1 MTGQRTRNLL
11 LTVLILFLAATTAA
25 GRTVTMPAETLKD
38 KIRGAWAGQTIGC
51 TYGGPTEFRY
61 RGRTIP
67 DSIQIAWPAH
77 FVKWY
82 FDHAPGLYDD
92 IYMDLTFV
100 DVFERHGL
108 DAPVSAFAEAFA
120 HAPYPLWHANQSAR
134 YNILSGG
141 LMPPAT
147 GFWKNNPHSDDI
159 DFQIEADFSGI
170 MSPGM
175 PQTAARIGDP
185 IGHIMNYGD
194 GWYGGVFVGTM
205 YALSYISN
213 DIPYIVSEALKAI
226 PKKSDFYRCLT
237 DVIEGYRL
245 YPDDWKKTWQR
256 VQDHWSNEKGCPEG
270 VMAPLNIDA
279 KINSA
284 YIAIGLLYG
293 RGDFGRTLE
302 IATRCGQDSDC
313 NPSSAGGILGGIL
326 GYGAI
331 PKKWKEPL
339 AEVEEVPFKYT
350 DLSLRKVYDM
360 SYRQALQVIQR
371 EGGRVDGGTVVI
383 RTQKPR
389 AVRLEQ
395 AFEGMEPAQKTS
407 LANKELTRPLTIV
420 FEGCGIVVRG
430 EVKAQDAAYV
440 AILEV
445 QIDGRTVRT
454 MPLPSAYHDR
464 SNDLYWNYDLPRGRH
479 TLTLKLLNPQKDV
492 TVTPWDYLVY
502 QTTKK

>member
-1 MTGQRTRNLL
+1 MKAQRTGNHILTLL
-11 LTVLILFLAATTAA
+11 LIFLAATTAA
-25 GRTVTMPAETLKD
+25 GRTVTIPTETLKD

-61 RGRTIP
+61 RDRIIP
-67 DSIQIAWPAH
+67 DSIPIEWPEH

-100 DVFERHGL
+100 DVFERQGL

-134 YNILSGG
+134 YNILTAH
-141 LMPPAT
+141 LTPPAS

-205 YALSYISN
+205 YALSFISS
-213 DIPYIVSEALKAI
+213 DIPYIVREALKAI

-256 VQDHWSNEKGCPEG
+256 VQAHWSKEKGCPEG

-293 RGDFGRTLE
+293 RGDFARTLE

-313 NPSSAGGILGGIL
+313 NPSSAGGILGCIM
-326 GYGAI
+326 GYRNI
-331 PKKWKEPL
+331 PEKWLTPL
-339 AEVEEVPFKYT
+339 REVEDVPFKYT
-350 DLSLRKVYDM
+350 DISLHKVYDM
-360 SYRQALQVIQR
+360 STRQALKVVER
-371 EGGRVDGGTVVI
+371 EGGRVDGSEVVI
-383 RTQKPR
+383 RTQKPKT
-389 AVRLEQ
+389 VRLEQ

-407 LANKELTRPLTIV
+407 LSNKNLSQETTIE

-430 EVKAQDAAYV
+430 EVKAQETSYAAM
-440 AILEV
+440 LEV
-445 QIDGRTVRT
+445 QVDGRTAGT
-454 MPLPSAYHDR
+454 MHLPAAHHDR
-464 SNDLYWNYDLPRGRH
+464 SNDLYWNYDLPQGRH
-479 TLTLKLLNPQKDV
+479 TLTLKLLNPQPGA
-492 TVTPWDYLVY
+492 TVTAWDYLVY
-502 QTTKK
+502 RKTQK